1 VGLFNVKGTAYVPA
15 VLAPFMA
22 NEGKGLAFVVAMIA
36 AMGCAFVVTMVA
48 NMVERR
54 KKEALLLNKQQ

>member
-1 VGLFNVKGTAYVPA
+1 MGLFNVKGTAYVLA

-22 NEGKGLAFVVAMIA
+22 NEGKGLAFVVAMIV

-48 NMVERR
+48 SMVEDG
-54 KKEALLLNKQQ
+54 KGALLLNKQQ

>member
-1 VGLFNVKGTAYVPA
+1 MYRRCFRLCTGGAS
-15 VLAPFMA
+15 PFMA